1 MTQKWSNVFALA
13 PCRIFRRW
21 NDLKACPIIRTMNFA
36 TKFALL
42 QMFVAFNDAEYEK
55 SVVGELLNK
64 LGESRK
70 EQQHFDG
77 RSVKVTELGNL
88 QQKTNL
94 KLKGKS
100 PIVVDDGNETGC
112 AHNATEAIPPSG
124 STPNEQ
130 HD

>member
-1 MTQKWSNVFALA
+1 
-13 PCRIFRRW
+13 
-21 NDLKACPIIRTMNFA
+21 MNFA

-55 SVVGELLNK
+55 SVVRELLNK

-70 EQQHFDG
+70 EQQQHFDG
-77 RSVKVTELGNL
+77 RSVKATELGNL

-94 KLKGKS
+94 KGKS
-100 PIVVDDGNETGC
+100 PIVVDGVNSIDGGNETGG
-112 AHNATEAIPPSG
+112 AHNATEAIPPFG